1 MNDVLLR
8 ASSFILALAAGIAV
22 RGFRLIDERGAAAL
36 KQILF
41 YVTLPAVI
49 VSNFSK
55 VPSLSSSLLT
65 LCLMG
70 IGTNLFMLC
79 AGMLMTRRRPD
90 ADKALALFCLPAYN
104 IGAFCLPFVQSF
116 LPPLGSVAVCMF
128 DIGNSIMCTGGSY
141 AIAGAYLKGERAGAA
156 GFARRLLNSPCILV
170 YLCMLCLSFAGLR
183 LPDAVLTLVAPMAD
197 ANAFIA
203 MFYLGLMFHLE
214 LKREY
219 LGAIF
224 ALVAARHLFAA
235 ACAVTVYFLLPYE
248 PVVRSALVFV
258 LLSPMSAIAP
268 AYVQMCGGDAGKASA
283 ANSVTIL
290 CSLAELTALMPVL
303 A

>member
-22 RGFRLIDERGAAAL
+22 RGSRLIDERGAAAL

-90 ADKALALFCLPAYN
+90 ADKALAMFCLPAYN

-141 AIAGAYLKGERAGAA
+141 AERAGAA

-170 YLCMLCLSFAGLR
+170 YLLMLCLSFAGLR

-224 ALVAARHLFAA
+224 TLVAARHLFAA

-248 PVVRSALVFV
+248 LAVRSALVFV